1 MKPFTLAA
9 AVLLGAIALAHLYR
23 VIRPFEVTVA
33 GNVIPQWVSIVG
45 AAVAGG
51 LAVMLWRKSRPAA

>member
-1 MKPFTLAA
+1 MKPFTLTAA
-9 AVLLGAIALAHLYR
+9 ILLGVIALAHLYR

-45 AAVAGG
+45 VVVAGG
-51 LAVMLWRKSRPAA
+51 IAVMLWRESRPAA